1 VDVYANAFSTA
12 PEHCWRMVHDP
23 EPRKRGHPIVC
34 PRPIAWRGR
43 YRSPEG
49 KVFTVWSCDE
59 HRSGLESVEGHG

>member
-1 VDVYANAFSTA
+1 VDIYANAFSTA
-12 PEHCWRMVHDP
+12 PGHCWRMVHDP

-43 YRSPEG
+43 YRTPEG

-59 HRSGLESVEGHG
+59 HRNGLEAVEGHA